1 MKVVPSPL
9 ATEVAAGVM
18 LMPVSAGATVR
29 LAALEVMPL
38 NEADTEV
45 LPTATPVATPPVLIV
60 ATALLAEVHVT
71 LLVMLAVVAS
81 V

>member
-1 MKVVPSPL
+1 MPSPL
-9 ATEVAAGVM
+9 ATDVAAGVM

-38 NEADTEV
+38 NEADIEV
-45 LPTATPVATPPVLIV
+45 LPKATPVVTPVALLIE
-60 ATALLAEVHVT
+60 AIALLAETQVT
-71 LLVMLAVVAS
+71 LLVMLAVLAS

>member
-1 MKVVPSPL
+1 MPSPL

-38 NEADTEV
+38 NEADIEV
-45 LPTATPVATPPVLIV
+45 LPKATPVATPVALLIE
-60 ATALLAEVHVT
+60 AIALLAEAQVT
-71 LLVMLAVVAS
+71 LLVMLAVLAS